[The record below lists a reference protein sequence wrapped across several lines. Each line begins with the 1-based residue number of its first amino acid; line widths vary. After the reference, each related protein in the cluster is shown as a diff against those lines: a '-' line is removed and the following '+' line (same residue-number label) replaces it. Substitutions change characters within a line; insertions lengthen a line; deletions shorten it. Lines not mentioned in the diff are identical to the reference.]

1 MAAFPTWAVLPAAT
15 LACAGLTAAWI
26 RLAHA
31 ARIHD
36 APGQRRLHAEPTPR
50 GGGIAIAIVLLAGL
64 AWQAM
69 QAGQG
74 GAGTGA
80 LPWLALAIGI
90 GAFTLVGL
98 VDDLRPLPV
107 LPKFAGQWIGA
118 AVLALGLMT
127 AVPGVQHWLLYAA
140 LVVAAV
146 YTVNIWNFMDGSN
159 GLVAVQSLLVAMG
172 VATWPGMPSELRFPA
187 WILACACLGFLPF
200 NLPTA
205 RVFLGDAGSHLLGA
219 GVFVLLVL
227 AWRSGAMPLPAALL
241 LASAMFLDSGLT
253 LFRRALARR
262 PVWRAHREHLYQYA
276 VRSGHSHL
284 RVCLAYAAWTLVML
298 ALARAVN
305 GFRSTLVIWIVFI
318 LCSGL
323 GIVLTAVLRRRWLQP
338 GMRRGVGHE

>member
-1 MAAFPTWAVLPAAT
+1 MPTWAALLAAT

-31 ARIHD
+31 VRIHD

-50 GGGIAIAIVLLAGL
+50 GGGVAIAIVVLAAL
-64 AWQAM
+64 AWKWAQS
-69 QAGQG
+69 GE
-74 GAGTGA
+74 GAPG
-80 LPWLALAIGI
+80 LPWLALAVGI
-90 GAFTLVGL
+90 GVVTLVGL

-118 AVLALGLMT
+118 AVLAFGLMT
-127 AVPGVQHWLLYAA
+127 AMPGPQHWLLYAA

-159 GLVAVQSLLVAMG
+159 GLVAVQSLLVAIG
-172 VATWPGMPSELRFPA
+172 IATWPGMPAELRFPA

-200 NLPTA
+200 NLPAA
-205 RVFLGDAGSHLLGA
+205 RVFLGDAGSHFLGA
-219 GVFVLLVL
+219 SVFVLLAL
-227 AWRSGAMPLPAALL
+227 AWRSGAIPAPAALL

-253 LFRRALARR
+253 LLRRALAGR

-284 RVCLAYAAWTLVML
+284 RVCLAYAAWTLAML

-305 GFRSTLVIWIVFI
+305 GFRSTLVIWIVFM

-323 GIVLTAVLRRRWLQP
+323 GAVLTMALRRRWLQP
-338 GMRRGVGHE
+338 RTRRGVGHE